1 MIAYIIITIFLLWLS
16 RKIKNPLITLLIGIF
31 MILLYQSSNIG
42 EFINSFIPILNIN
55 NLLYN
60 HRLLF
65 LIVILFIYLH
75 IATLNTVGLSDKVS
89 YYVTKVGSRV
99 NNLYA
104 LCLSPFGDYIEI
116 EHQNAINPIYRNNSK
131 TLSFL
136 FIGSTS
142 FIISYVILSTLLSVN
157 QSFGIILATS
167 FMVITI
173 VLYNLVKILLNKNET
188 KVDYV
193 EKNITGVGFVKMR
206 FLLSVIFFIT
216 VFITLFMF
224 ILGYYLLQGLALG
237 LLCSLVFSV
246 IYVDSH
252 LFNSNQLDERNLFN
266 NLIEQIYKWIQLFLL
281 VFVLITFIT
290 LSIQVYTINWQVTY
304 SDLIYYFLIVIAI
317 CIIVSCVSD
326 NYIYVPA
333 IAIPLI
339 VPILNLVSSNEC
351 LIVVACLLASLQV
364 IYYIRDIKFSKKHL
378 SNVITPI
385 LLALISVVVIILFY
399 LTHNLIVCY
408 VTILV
413 SVIILNLVNKFRKQR
428 G

>member
-42 EFINSFIPILNIN
+42 EFINSFYPILNIN

-75 IATLNTVGLSDKVS
+75 IATLNTVGLSDRVS
-89 YYVTKVGSRV
+89 YYVTKLGSRI
-99 NNLYA
+99 NDLYA
-104 LCLSPFGDYIEI
+104 LCLSPFSEYIKI
-116 EHQNAINPIYRNNSK
+116 EHQSSINPIYRNNSK
-131 TLSFL
+131 ALSFL

-193 EKNITGVGFVKMR
+193 EENVTGVVFIKMR
-206 FLLSVIFFIT
+206 FLVSVILLIT
-216 VFITLFMF
+216 MLVTLLMF
-224 ILGYYLLQGLALG
+224 ILGYSLLQGLALG

-246 IYVDSH
+246 IYVDSY
-252 LFNSNQLDERNLFN
+252 LFNSNHLDERNLFN
-266 NLIEQIYKWIQLFLL
+266 NLIEQIYKWIKLFIL

-304 SDLIYYFLIVIAI
+304 SYLIYYFLMVIAV
-317 CIIVSCVSD
+317 CLIVSYVSD

-339 VPILNLVSSNEC
+339 VPILNLVSSNER

-364 IYYIRDIKFSKKHL
+364 MYYMKNINFSKKHL
-378 SNVITPI
+378 SKVITPI
-385 LLALISVVVIILFY
+385 ILAIISVVVIILFY
-399 LTHNLIVCY
+399 LTHNLVVCY